1 MTLQEQ
7 LREDLKAAMR
17 AGEAQKRDVIRFLES
32 AVKNVAI
39 EKRKPVTELS
49 DEEVLEVVRR
59 SVKQRKDS
67 IAQYTAGGREDLAST
82 EQEEVVILQAYLPQ
96 GLDESVIREL
106 VAQSLAESGVTEM
119 KDFGRAMGAAM
130 KLVAGRAEGRIFA
143 KSALDSSLFPPQWD
157 ELRYLSQNPDVAGA
171 VRAGRGRR
179 RRSGQARAGVAYP
192 RHASAGVRASHDRSG
207 NTRRA
212 THVARPWWNS
222 GVQQP
227 T

>member
-67 IAQYTAGGREDLAST
+67 IAQFVAGGREDLAAK
-82 EQEEVVILQAYLPQ
+82 EQEEIVILQAYLPQ
-96 GLDESVIREL
+96 SLDESVVREL
-106 VAQSLAESGVTEM
+106 VLQSLAESGVTDM
-119 KDFGRAMGAAM
+119 SGFGKAMGAAV
-130 KLVAGRAEGRIFA
+130 KLVAGRAEGDVIKRV
-143 KSALDSSLFPPQWD
+143 LEE
-157 ELRYLSQNPDVAGA
+157 ELKK
-171 VRAGRGRR
+171 
-179 RRSGQARAGVAYP
+179 
-192 RHASAGVRASHDRSG
+192 
-207 NTRRA
+207 
-212 THVARPWWNS
+212 
-222 GVQQP
+222 
-227 T
+227 